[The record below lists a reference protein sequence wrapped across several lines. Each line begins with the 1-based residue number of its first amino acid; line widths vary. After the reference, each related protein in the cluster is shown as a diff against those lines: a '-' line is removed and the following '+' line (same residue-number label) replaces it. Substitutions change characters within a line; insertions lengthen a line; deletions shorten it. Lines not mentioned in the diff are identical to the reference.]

1 MRRKTLSD
9 AGVADLKAR
18 AARYTFSDPELR
30 GHYVRVMPSGAKS
43 FVAVS
48 RDPTGK
54 QVWAT
59 IGAADMMGIEKARD
73 GAREAIKR
81 IRDGLPPIEQKTAAD
96 TFRTVAENYLK
107 RHVAAKGL
115 LSEKEIKRCLDVY
128 VFPKWEKREFT
139 AIRRGDVATLLD
151 EVEDGNGAR
160 QADLV
165 LAIVRGICNWYAARN
180 EDYLSPIVRG
190 MRRAAPVKRE
200 RVLTD
205 DEIRA
210 IWQQAGKAGTF
221 GDFLRLALST
231 AQRREKVMTIRWDDI
246 SVDGVWQVPSDDRQ
260 KGTGGEL
267 KLPALALDV
276 IKGRNRVGENPHVFT
291 GRTKEGYFNGMSKAK
306 VAFDEKV
313 KIDHWTI
320 HDLRRTARSLM
331 ARAGVASDTA
341 ERVMGHAIDGVEG
354 VYNRHRYGDEKAD
367 ALARLGALLK
377 SIISPPAKNVVPL
390 KRRARK

>member
-9 AGVADLKAR
+9 AGVADLKGK
-18 AARYTFSDPELR
+18 AARYTFPDPELR

-48 RDPTGK
+48 RDPNGK

-59 IGAADMMGIEKARD
+59 IGASDMMGIDKARED
-73 GAREAIKR
+73 AREAIKR
-81 IRDGLPPIEQKTAAD
+81 IRAGLPPIEQKAAAD
-96 TFRTVAENYLK
+96 TFRVVAENYLK

-128 VFPKWEKREFT
+128 VFPKWETREFIG
-139 AIRRGDVATLLD
+139 IRRGDVAKLLD
-151 EVEDGNGAR
+151 EIEDGNGAR
-160 QADLV
+160 QADMV
-165 LAIVRGICNWYAARN
+165 LAIIRGICNWYAARN
-180 EDYLSPIVRG
+180 EDYVSPIVRG

-210 IWQQAGKAGTF
+210 IWQQAGMAGTF
-221 GDFLRLALST
+221 GDFLRFALAT
-231 AQRREKVMTIRWDDI
+231 AQRREKVMTLRWDDV
-246 SVDGVWQVPSDDRQ
+246 SDGVWRIPSDDRE

-267 KLPALALDV
+267 KLPDLALDV
-276 IKGRNRVGENPHVFT
+276 IKARSKVGENPHVFT
-291 GRTKEGYFNGMSKAK
+291 GRTKDGYFNGMSRSK

-313 KIDHWTI
+313 VIDHWTI

-354 VYNRHRYGDEKAD
+354 VYNRHRYQDEKAS
-367 ALARLGALLK
+367 ALASLNVLLK
-377 SIISPPAKNVVPL
+377 TILNPSAKNVVPM